1 MRERKE
7 EKRERQYMGIYHIEF
22 EYLLSGAVKIEAES
36 EAEARELF
44 RQIDTIEELDER
56 ARASGIVEEELEIIE
71 VEEE

>member
-1 MRERKE
+1 
-7 EKRERQYMGIYHIEF
+7 MGIYYIEF
-22 EYLLSGAVKIEAES
+22 EHLLSGTVKIEAES
-36 EAEARELF
+36 EAEAKELF

>member
-1 MRERKE
+1 
-7 EKRERQYMGIYHIEF
+7 MGIYHIEF

-36 EAEARELF
+36 EAEAKELF

-56 ARASGIVEEELEIIE
+56 ARASGIVEEELEIIG

>member
-1 MRERKE
+1 
-7 EKRERQYMGIYHIEF
+7 MGIYHIEF
-22 EYLLSGAVKIEAES
+22 EYLLSGAVKIEAEI
-36 EAEARELF
+36 EAEARKLF